1 MLYPRVGNINAATT
15 LNKKITLILCAT
27 SSSSASITG
36 AVAAIADP
44 PHIDEPTPI
53 RQATFLSIF
62 ITLIKSIATKS
73 DTRIVEIIT
82 GNDCAPTFAI
92 VPKLRLKPRII
103 TAHCKIFFEV
113 KVTPCFILSL
123 DESFGKMSVIIIPIN
138 IANTG
143 APTTSKL
150 NEPILSFAK
159 KVDSPAIKAQ
169 ITIPGAFLFI
179 NSIHCHS

>member
-1 MLYPRVGNINAATT
+1 M
-15 LNKKITLILCAT
+15 
-27 SSSSASITG
+27 
-36 AVAAIADP
+36 
-44 PHIDEPTPI
+44 
-53 RQATFLSIF
+53 
-62 ITLIKSIATKS
+62 
-73 DTRIVEIIT
+73 IT

-113 KVTPCFILSL
+113 KVTPCFILSPE
-123 DESFGKMSVIIIPIN
+123 ESFGKTSVIIIPIS

-159 KVDSPAIKAQ
+159 KVDSPAIKAH
-169 ITIPGAFLFI
+169 TKIPGDFFFI
-179 NSIHCHS
+179 NSINCHS